1 MSIDTDNNHVSSY
14 SDNSD
19 RAMLIV
25 LSMEAEEKEM
35 VGRQFNSNKE
45 LESVVRKACS

>member
-1 MSIDTDNNHVSSY
+1 MISSVLHLTANY
-14 SDNSD
+14 SD

-25 LSMEAEEKEM
+25 LSMEAEEEEM

-45 LESVVRKACS
+45 LEPSV